1 MDEVHDLI
9 EKTNLPV
16 FVTPMGKG
24 AVNEEHSNYGGVY
37 AGEGSQPD
45 VKKRVE
51 ASDLILT
58 IGAIK
63 VGDPARRISLIR
75 TDPFAERF
83 QHSWLFLQ
91 DVPAQYNRLPQY
103 KNHRQIL

>member
-1 MDEVHDLI
+1 
-9 EKTNLPV
+9 
-16 FVTPMGKG
+16 MGKG

-63 VGDPARRISLIR
+63 VNNSRLVLLIR
-75 TDPFAERF
+75 TDRFPERL
-83 QHSWLFLQ
+83 QHSWLLLQ
-91 DVPAQYNRLPQY
+91 DIPAQYNRFP
-103 KNHRQIL
+103 